1 MNRFGL
7 STRLTVA
14 VVLLLLVAQVVM
26 LLAFA
31 RAQQANGGGAW
42 RAPAPGRIA
51 AAAEALDRTP
61 AAHRDALLVAIN
73 GDATRFF
80 ISAGTPD
87 GYREANGL
95 LPDLFQGYAAA
106 FGARDPKVLVP
117 EVRRQYRP
125 AFAGRRTV
133 AYAYSVG
140 LADGQRLVVA
150 PGFDQRRRSIAVAM
164 LLLNLL
170 VSLAAALLVWR
181 TIRSATRGLEA
192 IALAS
197 DRFAEDL
204 SAPPMTA
211 GGSAEARQMA
221 AAFNRMRGE
230 IRRLMNER
238 MTMLAAA
245 AHDLKTLLTR
255 LRLRVAIIDDADQR
269 AAGDRDIALMAA
281 LIEDVLI
288 VARGEERPPALGPVE
303 VAALVR
309 EIVADRQDQ
318 GQAVACG
325 RLDDGAVIAN
335 PAALR
340 RIIENLVENAV
351 AYAGSAE
358 VAFTD
363 GPDGWRLKIIDRG
376 PGLADDFAS
385 RAFEPFARG
394 EESRSRATGGA
405 GLGLSI
411 CRSLAAQMK
420 MTLSLERTPAGG
432 LTACLRSRDG
442 PQD

>member
-1 MNRFGL
+1 MRLGL
-7 STRLTVA
+7 STRLTLA

-26 LLAFA
+26 LVAFA
-31 RAQQANGGGAW
+31 RAQQSAGGAW
-42 RAPAPGRIA
+42 RAPVPTRIA

-61 AAHRDALLVAIN
+61 SGERDALLVAMN
-73 GDATRFF
+73 GDSTRFF
-80 ISAGTPD
+80 IADGIPA
-87 GYREANGL
+87 GYREGRGL
-95 LPDLFQGYAAA
+95 IPDLYEGYA
-106 FGARDPKVLVP
+106 GPLRGRDPKVLVP

-125 AFAGRRTV
+125 ALSGRRTA
-133 AYAYSVG
+133 AYAFSVA

-150 PGFDQRRRSIAVAM
+150 PGVGQRRRSIATAI

-170 VSLAAALLVWR
+170 VCFAAAFLAWR
-181 TIRSATRGLEA
+181 TIRGATRGLEA

-197 DRFAEDL
+197 DRFAQDL
-204 SAPPMTA
+204 SAPPMVA

-230 IRRLMNER
+230 IRRLMRDR

-255 LRLRVAIIDDADQR
+255 LRLRVGLIDDPDQR
-269 AAGDRDIALMAA
+269 AAGDRDIALMTA

-288 VARGEERPPALGPVE
+288 VARGEERPPALGPVA
-303 VAALVR
+303 VAALLR
-309 EIVADRQDQ
+309 EIVADRQAQ
-318 GQAVACG
+318 GQAVTAG
-325 RLDDGAVIAN
+325 RMDDGPVTADI
-335 PAALR
+335 AALR
-340 RIIENLVENAV
+340 RIVENLIENAV
-351 AYAGSAE
+351 TYAGSAE
-358 VAFTD
+358 VEFTHEAT
-363 GPDGWRLKIIDRG
+363 GWRLRVIDHG
-376 PGLADDFAS
+376 PGLSPDFAP

-420 MTLSLERTPAGG
+420 MTLTLERTPSGG
-432 LTACLRSRDG
+432 LTVCLSDSQG
-442 PQD
+442 S

>member
-1 MNRFGL
+1 MKRLGL
-7 STRLTVA
+7 STRLTLA
-14 VVLLLLVAQVVM
+14 MVLLLLVAQVVM
-26 LLAFA
+26 LVAFA
-31 RAQQANGGGAW
+31 RAQQAAGGAW
-42 RAPAPGRIA
+42 RAPVPTRIA

-61 AAHRDALLVAIN
+61 SRERDALLVAMN
-73 GDATRFF
+73 GDSTRFF
-80 ISAGTPD
+80 IVNGTPA
-87 GYREANGL
+87 GYREGRGL
-95 LPDLFQGYAAA
+95 IPDLYEGYA
-106 FGARDPKVLVP
+106 GPLRGRDPKVLVP

-125 AFAGRRTV
+125 ALSERRTA
-133 AYAYSVG
+133 AYAFSVA

-150 PGFDQRRRSIAVAM
+150 PGVGQRRRSIATAI

-170 VSLAAALLVWR
+170 VCFAAAFLAWR
-181 TIRSATRGLEA
+181 TIRGATRGLEA

-197 DRFAEDL
+197 DRFAQDL

-230 IRRLMNER
+230 IRRLMRDR

-255 LRLRVAIIDDADQR
+255 LRLRVGLIDDPDQR
-269 AAGDRDIALMAA
+269 AAGDRDIALMTA

-288 VARGEERPPALGPVE
+288 VARGEERPPALGPVD
-303 VAALVR
+303 VAALLR
-309 EIVADRQDQ
+309 EIVADRQAQ
-318 GQAVACG
+318 GQAVTAG
-325 RLDDGAVIAN
+325 RMDDGPVTADI
-335 PAALR
+335 AALR
-340 RIIENLVENAV
+340 RIVENLIENAV
-351 AYAGSAE
+351 TYAGSAE
-358 VAFTD
+358 VEFTHEAT
-363 GPDGWRLKIIDRG
+363 GWRLRVIDHG
-376 PGLADDFAS
+376 PGLSPDFAP

-420 MTLSLERTPAGG
+420 MTLTLGRTPSGG
-432 LTACLRSRDG
+432 LTACLGDRQGS
-442 PQD
+442 